1 MEFDMMQGGFGML
14 SKDIRAKFLDFF
26 QSKDHLV
33 LPSFPLIPQ
42 NDPTLLLIGAGMAP
56 LKPYFTGEKTPPH
69 PRVATCQKCVRTPD
83 IERVGRT
90 ARHGTFFE
98 MLGNFSFGDYFKEE
112 AIEWAWELVTTV
124 YNLPEDRLYASIYL
138 DDNEA
143 FEIWHKKIGLSPDRI
158 FRLGKEDNFWEIG
171 QGPCGPCSEI
181 YFDLGPE
188 HGCGRPD
195 CAVGCDCD
203 RFMEVWNL
211 VFTQFNCTAEGEYVP
226 LAQRNIDT
234 GAGLER
240 LAVVLQGVNN
250 FFEIDTMRP
259 LLEHFSQITD
269 IPYGH
274 SETED
279 VSLRIITEHLRGISF
294 MVGDG
299 ILPGN
304 EGRGYVLRRLLRRAV
319 RHGKL
324 LGVNEPFLH
333 SAVDLVVREYG
344 DFYPELTKG
353 REYIQQVVKQEEE
366 RFYETLEQGM
376 KILTDLM
383 NQLGT
388 NGTLAGADA
397 FKLYDTYGFPIDLT
411 KEILAEH
418 NLRLDE
424 AGFQEALEAQR
435 ERARSARGQH
445 GFGGEM
451 NAYHHLRGLESE
463 FVGYEKLAAESEVLA
478 ILKGGQPVSRAAEG
492 DEVEVV
498 LAHTPF
504 YGERGGQVGDSGLL
518 TSPQVTIEV
527 KDTILAPDGQVVHQ
541 GLVTSGQLQTGD
553 KVRAI
558 VRDDKRGAI
567 CRNHTA
573 THLLHQALRE
583 VLGSHVQQAGSL
595 VAQDRLR
602 FDFSHLSALTPEQ
615 LAAVETRVNEKIWQ
629 DLPVDVTLTSLDAAR
644 EMGATALFEGKYD
657 EQVRVVSIA
666 DYSMELCGGTH
677 VTSVGQIGLFKII
690 SEAGIGAGLRRIE
703 AVTGAA
709 AYHWFNQ
716 RNQLLEQAAG
726 QLKSAVEQVP
736 DKIRGLQTELKDLQ
750 RENQRLQ
757 LKLAGMEVDGL
768 LANIS
773 RESGVPVLS
782 ARVSAG
788 NMETLREM
796 ADRLKNKL
804 DSGIIVLGATAEGK
818 VLLVSAVTPDLVKQ
832 GYHAGKLIGAV
843 AKLTGGGGGGRPD
856 MAQAGGKDPSQLD
869 FALTKVN
876 ELVQS
881 QQK

>member
-211 VFTQFNCTAEGEYVP
+211 VFTQFNCTAECEYVP

>member
-1 MEFDMMQGGFGML
+1 ML

-98 MLGNFSFGDYFKEE
+98 MIGNISFGDYFKEE

-279 VSLRIITEHLRGISF
+279 VSLRIITEHLRGSSF
-294 MVGDG
+294 MAGDG

-451 NAYHHLRGLESE
+451 TAYHHLRGLESD

>member
-1 MEFDMMQGGFGML
+1 ML
-14 SKDIRAKFLDFF
+14 SKDIRSKFLNFF

-69 PRVATCQKCVRTPD
+69 SRVATCQKCVRTPD

-143 FEIWHKKIGLSPDRI
+143 FDIWHKKIGLSPDRI

-211 VFTQFNCTAEGEYVP
+211 VFTQFSCTAEGEYVP

-250 FFEIDTMRP
+250 LFEIDTVRP
-259 LLEHFSQITD
+259 LLDHFSEATATNYGQAADTD
-269 IPYGH
+269 I
-274 SETED
+274 
-279 VSLRIITEHLRGISF
+279 SLRIITEHLRGISF

-324 LGVNEPFLH
+324 LGVNEPFLYR
-333 SAVDLVVREYG
+333 AVDLVVREYG
-344 DFYPELTKG
+344 DFYPELSQG
-353 REYIQQVVKQEEE
+353 QEYIKQVVQQEED
-366 RFYETLEQGM
+366 RFHETLEQGM
-376 KILTDLM
+376 KILTELT

-388 NGTLAGADA
+388 KGTLAGAEA

-411 KEILAEH
+411 KEILAEQ
-418 NLRLDE
+418 NLQLDE
-424 AGFQEALEAQR
+424 AGFKEALEAQR

-445 GFGGEM
+445 GYGTEVTS
-451 NAYHHLRGLESE
+451 YHHLRGLESE
-463 FVGYEKLAAESEVLA
+463 FVGYEQLHTESKVLV
-478 ILKGGQPVSRAAEG
+478 IFKNGQPVTAAAAG

-498 LAHTPF
+498 LSQTPF

-518 TSPQVTIEV
+518 SSPQVMLEV
-527 KDTILAPDGQVVHQ
+527 KAAIMAPDGQVVHQ
-541 GLVTSGQLQTGD
+541 GTITSGQLQMGD
-553 KVRAI
+553 SVQA
-558 VRDDKRGAI
+558 VVQHEKRGAI

-583 VLGSHVQQAGSL
+583 ILGSQVQQAGSL
-595 VAQDRLR
+595 VDKDRLR
-602 FDFSHLSALTPEQ
+602 FDFNHLSSLTPEQ
-615 LAAVETRVNEKIWQ
+615 LASVEARVNEKIWEN
-629 DLPVDVTLTSLDAAR
+629 LPVEVTLTSLDEAR
-644 EMGATALFEGKYD
+644 EMGATALFEDKYGD
-657 EQVRVVSIA
+657 QVRVVRVA

-677 VTSVGQIGLFKII
+677 VTNAGQIGLFKII

-703 AVTGAA
+703 AVTGPG
-709 AYHWFNQ
+709 AYQWFNQ
-716 RNQLLEQAAG
+716 RSQILEQAAA
-726 QLKSAVEQVP
+726 QLKSTATQVP
-736 DKIRGLQTELKDLQ
+736 EKISGLHIELKEIQ

-768 LANIS
+768 LANVS
-773 RESGVPVLS
+773 RASGVPVLS

-796 ADRLKNKL
+796 ADRLKSKL
-804 DSGIIVLGATAEGK
+804 DSGIIVLGAAAEGK
-818 VLLVSAVTPDLVKQ
+818 VLLVGAVTADLVKQ

-856 MAQAGGKDPSQLD
+856 MAQAGGKEPAQLD
-869 FALTKVN
+869 LALAKVN
-876 ELVQS
+876 EFVQK

>member
-1 MEFDMMQGGFGML
+1 ML

-98 MLGNFSFGDYFKEE
+98 MLGNFSFGDYFKED

>member
-1 MEFDMMQGGFGML
+1 MMQGGFGML

>member
-1 MEFDMMQGGFGML
+1 ML

-33 LPSFPLIPQ
+33 LPSFPLIPL

-56 LKPYFTGEKTPPH
+56 LKPYFTGEKTPPP

-527 KDTILAPDGQVVHQ
+527 KDTILAPEGQVDHQ
-541 GLVTSGQLQTGD
+541 GLVTYGQLQTGD
-553 KVRAI
+553 
-558 VRDDKRGAI
+558 
-567 CRNHTA
+567 
-573 THLLHQALRE
+573 
-583 VLGSHVQQAGSL
+583 
-595 VAQDRLR
+595 
-602 FDFSHLSALTPEQ
+602 
-615 LAAVETRVNEKIWQ
+615 
-629 DLPVDVTLTSLDAAR
+629 
-644 EMGATALFEGKYD
+644 
-657 EQVRVVSIA
+657 
-666 DYSMELCGGTH
+666 
-677 VTSVGQIGLFKII
+677 
-690 SEAGIGAGLRRIE
+690 
-703 AVTGAA
+703 
-709 AYHWFNQ
+709 
-716 RNQLLEQAAG
+716 
-726 QLKSAVEQVP
+726 
-736 DKIRGLQTELKDLQ
+736 
-750 RENQRLQ
+750 
-757 LKLAGMEVDGL
+757 
-768 LANIS
+768 
-773 RESGVPVLS
+773 
-782 ARVSAG
+782 
-788 NMETLREM
+788 
-796 ADRLKNKL
+796 
-804 DSGIIVLGATAEGK
+804 
-818 VLLVSAVTPDLVKQ
+818 
-832 GYHAGKLIGAV
+832 
-843 AKLTGGGGGGRPD
+843 
-856 MAQAGGKDPSQLD
+856 
-869 FALTKVN
+869 
-876 ELVQS
+876 
-881 QQK
+881 

>member
-1 MEFDMMQGGFGML
+1 ML

-876 ELVQS
+876 ELVKS

>member
-1 MEFDMMQGGFGML
+1 ML

>member
-1 MEFDMMQGGFGML
+1 MQGGFGML

>member
-98 MLGNFSFGDYFKEE
+98 MLGNFSFGDYFKED